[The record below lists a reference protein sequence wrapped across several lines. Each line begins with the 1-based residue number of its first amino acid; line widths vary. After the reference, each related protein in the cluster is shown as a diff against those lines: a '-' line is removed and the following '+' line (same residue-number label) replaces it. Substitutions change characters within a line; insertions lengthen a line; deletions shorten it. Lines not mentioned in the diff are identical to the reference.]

1 MYQDLKIFP
10 TSNIDSQFKEEDFFI
25 VLEFS
30 FYSSNRFFHFYSVV
44 SHSFGNDEK
53 YPLLSS
59 VSKTSIIFGF
69 DSVSVV

>member
-30 FYSSNRFFHFYSVV
+30 FLNGTYKTTI
-44 SHSFGNDEK
+44 SHK
-53 YPLLSS
+53 
-59 VSKTSIIFGF
+59 I
-69 DSVSVV
+69 